1 VNIRFG
7 IGSGRPHAEA
17 TIDAVSRA
25 IVRPSQIWSARVP
38 WDDVPAAYPVEP
50 RKVVAVRLAA

>member
-25 IVRPSQIWSARVP
+25 IVRPSQMWSARVP
-38 WDDVPAAYPVEP
+38 WDDVPAAEP
-50 RKVVAVRLAA
+50 RKVVAVRPAA